1 MSPASSTERVALG
14 KSLSGCSLRPVTAD
28 QVRPRL
34 CSMNLWVG
42 LLPLGPSASSSVKW
56 GGSIRR
62 DGPKGPLCSC
72 RLGLS
77 VHPLSDASLGWC
89 PTMVTSPNLAP
100 SSLPTSLQLMNAR
113 NTHTPGLGEGTPES
127 AEVPLCDEPGPLHH
141 SSTLILTK
149 ASRGGYHYA
158 HCTDQRTESSVV
170 RLLPRSQ
177 SCVVQ
182 TWGGVQ
188 VWPAPGLCP
197 PLSPGN
203 VPGSP

>member
-1 MSPASSTERVALG
+1 MQSQAGDCRPGQTPALQHEPVGWSAPSGAL
-14 KSLSGCSLRPVTAD
+14 SIL
-28 QVRPRL
+28 L
-34 CSMNLWVG
+34 CQMR
-42 LLPLGPSASSSVKW
+42 
-56 GGSIRR
+56 GSIRR
-62 DGPKGPLCSC
+62 DGPKGPFCSC
-72 RLGLS
+72 HLGLS

-100 SSLPTSLQLMNAR
+100 SSLPTSLQPMNAR

-127 AEVPLCDEPGPLHH
+127 AEVLLCDELGLLHH
-141 SSTLILTK
+141 SFMLILTK
-149 ASRGGYHYA
+149 ASQGGYHYA

-170 RLLPRSQ
+170 QLLPRSH